1 MGNSVT
7 TKPSVIKPALKLMA
21 KNFFAHNVGRHAASL
36 AYYLIFVLFPML
48 IFLSNLFGLLD
59 LNATEITHALQR
71 FLPSEIIGLIDSY
84 LDYVSHTSS
93 PLLLMFAFVFSIW
106 FPMRAVK
113 GLMDDVRTAYH
124 LEKHAR
130 PLTYTLH
137 QLGYTVVLLFVIGF
151 TLLLTVLGKQV
162 LGFVAYLL
170 PETTMRV
177 SGYLLGIWQYVRFIP
192 AGLLMYAALG
202 TLYAAALD
210 KRQSIKTLMPG
221 IVVSLSSWM
230 IVSILF
236 SYYVEHFANYSLIY
250 GTLGAVIML
259 LMWLYM
265 TAVFLIMGAELNAA
279 LLIVKGDLKP

>member
-36 AYYLIFVLFPML
+36 AYYLIFALFPML

-71 FLPSEIIGLIDSY
+71 FLPNEIIGLIDSY

-124 LEKHAR
+124 LEKHVR
-130 PLTYTLH
+130 PLTYTLR

-236 SYYVEHFANYSLIY
+236 SYYVEQFANYSLIY